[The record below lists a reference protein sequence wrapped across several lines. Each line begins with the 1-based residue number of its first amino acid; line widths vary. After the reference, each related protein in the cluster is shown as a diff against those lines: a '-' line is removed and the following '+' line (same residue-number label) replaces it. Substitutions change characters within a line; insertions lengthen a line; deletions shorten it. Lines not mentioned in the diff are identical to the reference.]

1 MKIVKILSMILPT
14 IVVAIAVFW
23 IYRDVTVNKTIEQ
36 LLSENQDLKTAISN
50 LSQEEQIGYA
60 KVISQSY
67 KEGSL
72 YTTLLFVETAPGDPT
87 KQILRKEF
95 EIEGDIVHF
104 DAIIVKFTNELVAD
118 GKERAMYMWRRVY
131 GENTPPQQGFDIEEP
146 GKPSPRYAQLSKKL
160 SIDDSRLFWREIWQL
175 SNDPTK
181 LEKSGIKAI
190 FGNVVYKQLKP
201 GLIYVFKVNA
211 TGGLYP
217 ETIPAL

>member
-1 MKIVKILSMILPT
+1 MKIIKTLCMILPT
-14 IVVAIAVFW
+14 IVIAIAIFW

-36 LLSENQDLKTAISN
+36 LLSENQDLKNAISN
-50 LSQEEQIGYA
+50 LTQEDQIGYA
-60 KVISQSY
+60 KVLSQSY
-67 KEGSL
+67 KDGTL
-72 YTTLLFVETAPGDPT
+72 YTKLLFVETAPGDPT
-87 KQILRKEF
+87 QHILRKEF

-131 GENTPPQQGFDIEEP
+131 GENMPPHLGFDIEEQ
-146 GKPSPRYAQLSKKL
+146 GKPSPRYAQLSEKL
-160 SIDDSRLFWREIWQL
+160 SLEDSQLFWSEIWQL

-211 TGGLYP
+211 TGGVYP
-217 ETIPAL
+217 EIIPVL